1 LYQLNNFLYFLYI
14 KNYFYIFFIYK
25 CAGVIDIEVHIQEKD
40 NEDMR
45 GKNIKNH
52 NELNITNIN
61 KFL

>member
-1 LYQLNNFLYFLYI
+1 VE
-14 KNYFYIFFIYK
+14 
-25 CAGVIDIEVHIQEKD
+25 VIDIEVHIQEKD